1 MPRTARGGPTD
12 LQPQGKLIGRQL
24 RADAPF
30 HLKPRLGPAL
40 ELRPRTED
48 LVSS

>member
-12 LQPQGKLIGRQL
+12 PQPQGKLIGRQL

-30 HLKPRLGPAL
+30 HLKPRLGPVV
-40 ELRPRTED
+40 ELRPFTED
-48 LVSS
+48 RVSA